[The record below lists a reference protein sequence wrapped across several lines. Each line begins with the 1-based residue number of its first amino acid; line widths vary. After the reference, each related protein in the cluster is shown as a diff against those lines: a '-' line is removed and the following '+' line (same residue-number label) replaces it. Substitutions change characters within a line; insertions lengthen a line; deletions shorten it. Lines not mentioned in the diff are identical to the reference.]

1 MKILDYILDLFYP
14 RRCPFCR
21 RLLNRGQLICRF
33 CPPILPRVSPELQA
47 QHFKYIADCYSPLY
61 YEKAV
66 RDSLLRYK
74 FQGAAA
80 YADAYGELLA
90 QCIDEN
96 RITCDIVTW
105 VPLSRRRLRKR
116 GYDQARLLAEAAARH
131 MNLPCEMLLRKT
143 RNNPA
148 QSGTASAGQ
157 RRQNVRGV
165 YEPVKPE
172 LISGKCVLL
181 VDDIVTTG
189 STLGECA
196 KMLKSAGAE
205 KILALTLARA
215 RD

>member
-1 MKILDYILDLFYP
+1 MNIFDYILDLFYP

-33 CPPILPRVSPELQA
+33 CPPKLPTVSPELQT
-47 QHFKYIADCYSPLY
+47 QNFKYIAACYSPLY

-90 QCIDEN
+90 RCIDEN
-96 RITCDIVTW
+96 NITCDVITW
-105 VPLSRRRLRKR
+105 VPLGRRRLRKR
-116 GYDQARLLAEAAARH
+116 GYDQARLLAEAAARY
-131 MNLPCEMLLRKT
+131 MDVPCTMLLRKT

-148 QSGTASAGQ
+148 QSGTANAET
-157 RRQNVRGV
+157 RRRNVLGV
-165 YEPVKPE
+165 YEPVRPE
-172 LISGKCVLL
+172 RMVGKRVLL

-189 STLGECA
+189 STLSECA

-205 KILALTLARA
+205 KIFALTLARA